1 MIRATEDATKPRLE
15 SGMAVV
21 SDVVGVAP
29 AFVGVTGQHVRHR
42 FWMVVDGDGEEW
54 LRHESELHKIK
65 KAS

>member
-1 MIRATEDATKPRLE
+1 
-15 SGMAVV
+15 MAVV